1 MIIHQLFYDFDLNK
15 YLNKEGLRHFCKI
28 GRVFV
33 MLFFFDIFFKL
44 FREVFAVAQLPI
56 N

>member
-1 MIIHQLFYDFDLNK
+1 VIIHQLFYDFDLNK
-15 YLNKEGLRHFCKI
+15 YLKEGL
-28 GRVFV
+28 RVFV